1 MANQFSSQHIRE
13 TFLEFFKKHDH
24 LLISG
29 SSVIPNNDPTLLF
42 INSGMAPLKKY
53 FLGLE
58 TPPSPRLANVQACIR
73 TNDIE
78 DVGDRHHLTFFE
90 MLGSWSIGDYYKEK
104 AIELAYDLLV
114 NYFKF
119 PAEKLYATIYRGNPA
134 INLGPDLEAQR
145 CWEKAGMPSDHIVP
159 LGEDNF
165 WGPAGDTG
173 PCGPCTEVF
182 FDTGDAYGEKYRPGG
197 HFDDVNRYI
206 EIWNAGVF
214 MELNKDKSGNFTPLP
229 MKSVDTGS
237 GIERMYLALNGSD
250 TVYDVDTIIPIR
262 EQVAA
267 ALQSEEISERD
278 VRMVT
283 DHMRTAT
290 FLLGDGVVPDK
301 EGRGYIARRLIRKS
315 IAATVRAGKPVT
327 VLEDISHTVIGQ
339 LAGWYPRLLQQQ
351 SGIRSL
357 LLQEIADFTP
367 VIQSGLELL
376 NNRLQK
382 SGAGSLGGEFVFDLV
397 ATHGLPFEVIT
408 DYAQKKGIGIDR
420 DAYQEQYRTHQEV
433 SRAGIKGK
441 RAAGGSDGE
450 SRLEQQLTG
459 LAQTDFT
466 GYTHT
471 KSTGTVLAILKEGQ
485 PLEEAAQG
493 EEVLLVTDRTP
504 FYAESGGQIGDT
516 GIAFSEEASLEI
528 TNTQK
533 RKNIFLHQVRVNR
546 GTVAT
551 GDQLTLEVN
560 RYRRSDIEKNH
571 TSTHLLHAALHEV
584 LGPHATQ
591 KGSLVSNEKLRF
603 DFLHSKPMTDDEI
616 RTVESK
622 VNRWIWENSSADI
635 REMDYQSAINSGAM
649 AIFSENYGDK
659 VRVVNFGDVSKELC
673 GGTHV
678 GATGEIG
685 LFIISQEGSVAKGIR
700 RIEALSGP
708 GAYAQVGKLRDVLN
722 SAAAMLTVSPA
733 NLVQGIEKLKK
744 NATAAKP
751 PVAATP
757 PPQQFELQKPVTLA
771 NGVLLLAAQVDTDL
785 AALQQMAEQKI
796 QEGETDLVFLA
807 SHADDAAKAIVVVSE
822 KWQAKFPADK
832 LIRKW
837 LEPFGGKGGG
847 RPAMAKGG
855 IKDPGKVGELVR
867 AAQQVVEQSE

>member
-1 MANQFSSQHIRE
+1 MANQFSSQQIRE
-13 TFLEFFKKHDH
+13 TFLDFFRKHDH
-24 LLISG
+24 LLING
-29 SSVIPNNDPTLLF
+29 SSVIPKNDPTLLF

-58 TPPSPRLANVQACIR
+58 TPPHPRLANVQPCIR

-119 PAEKLYATIYRGNPA
+119 PAERLYATIYKGNPA
-134 INLGPDLEAQR
+134 LNLGPDLEAQR
-145 CWEKAGMPSDHIVP
+145 CWEKAGMPPDHIVP
-159 LGEDNF
+159 MGEDNF

-182 FDTGDAYGEKYRPGG
+182 FDTGDEYGEKYTPGG

-214 MELNKDKSGNFTPLP
+214 MELNKDKNGQFSPLP

-237 GIERMYLALNGSD
+237 GIERMFLALNRCNS
-250 TVYDVDTIIPIR
+250 VYDVDTIKPIR
-262 EQVAA
+262 DQVAA
-267 ALQSEEISERD
+267 ALLSEEISERD
-278 VRMVT
+278 IRMVT

-315 IAATVRAGKPVT
+315 IAATVRAGKPVSL
-327 VLEDISHTVIGQ
+327 LEEVSNSVINQ
-339 LAGWYPRLLQQQ
+339 LSAWYPRLLNQEN
-351 SGIRSL
+351 GVKNL
-357 LLQEIADFTP
+357 LHQEIADFTP

-382 SGAGSLGGEFVFDLV
+382 SGADSLSGEFIFDLV

-408 DYAQKKGIGIDR
+408 DYAQKKGIPIDR
-420 DAYQEQYRTHQEV
+420 EGYQQEYRTHQEV

-441 RAAGGSDGE
+441 NRVVDGNDPE
-450 SRLEQQLTG
+450 SQLEQALKEVDATEFLG
-459 LAQTDFT
+459 YFQTE
-466 GYTHT
+466 G
-471 KSTGTVLAILKEGQ
+471 TGTVMAILKENTVVT
-485 PLEEAAQG
+485 EATQG
-493 EEVLLVTDRTP
+493 ETCFIITDRTP

-516 GIAFSEEASLEI
+516 GTAFNDEATLEI
-528 TNTQK
+528 TDTRK
-533 RKNIFLHQVRVNR
+533 RKGIFLHTAKVTR

-551 GDQLTLEVN
+551 GDELSMQVN
-560 RYRRSDIEKNH
+560 RYRRSDIAKNH

-584 LGPHATQ
+584 LGPHAVQ

-603 DFLHSKPMTDDEI
+603 DFLHNKPLTADELK
-616 RTVESK
+616 TVESK
-622 VNRWIWENSSADI
+622 VNRWIWENFSSDI
-635 REMDYQSAINSGAM
+635 REMDYQSAINTGAM
-649 AIFSENYGDK
+649 AIFSENYGNR
-659 VRVVNFGDVSKELC
+659 VRVVNFGNVSKELC

-685 LFIISQEGSVAKGIR
+685 LFMINQEGSVAKGIR
-700 RIEALSGP
+700 RIEAFSGP
-708 GAYAQVGKLRDVLN
+708 GAYAQLGKMRDVLDN
-722 SAAAMLTVSPA
+722 ASAMLAVSPA

-744 NATAAKP
+744 SASVVKAAPAAKP
-751 PVAATP
+751 
-757 PPQQFELQKPVTLA
+757 
-771 NGVLLLAAQVDTDL
+771 AAQQMLHETTIQLPDGAKLFAGQLDTDPV
-785 AALQQMAEQKI
+785 ALQQTAEEKI
-796 QEGETDLVFLA
+796 RSQQADLVLLA
-807 SHADDAAKAIVVVSE
+807 SNVEDSVKTVVVVGE
-822 KWQAKFPADK
+822 QWQGKYPADQ

-837 LEPFGGKGGG
+837 LQPFEGRGGG
-847 RPAMAKGG
+847 RPPLAKGG
-855 IKDPGKVGELVR
+855 IKDPDRTEELIKS
-867 AAQQVVEQSE
+867 AQQAVEGA